1 MTIPSEISHHLFLD
15 ETLTESALRGSKLC
29 CAAMIILRHMAEL
42 EGIGLTKA
50 GAFNRKFVAWA
61 VDQFDWPRYTA
72 GELYVVNKVL
82 NEDDVPP
89 LFYLHEL
96 LRAGRLIRHTK
107 GKAVLTKTGKSLLG
121 DHGRL
126 QVALFETFFS
136 RFDFAAYERWPIEM
150 PEADTFHFLGV
161 IRNRLADWVSYPE
174 FAGWCLPI
182 YALTARRGTPEEDAM
197 FYLATRLV
205 QPLSWLGVLEEKEV
219 SRLSPIHTVQLRK
232 TKLFDKFLRFEI
244 RRNDAGT
251 AH

>member
-1 MTIPSEISHHLFLD
+1 MTIPSEISHYLFLD
-15 ETLTESALRGSKLC
+15 ETLSESELSGSRLC
-29 CAAMIILRHMAEL
+29 CAAMIILRHIAAN

-50 GAFNRKFVAWA
+50 GAFNRKFVVWA
-61 VDQFDWPRYTA
+61 VDQFDWPRYTS

-89 LFYLHEL
+89 LFCLHEL
-96 LRAGRLIRHTK
+96 LRVGRLIRYTK
-107 GKAVLTKTGKSLLG
+107 GKAVLTKAGKSLLG
-121 DHGRL
+121 DYGHL
-126 QVALFETFFS
+126 QVVLFESFFT
-136 RFDFAAYERWPIEM
+136 RFDFAAFERWPIEI

-182 YALTARRGTPEEDAM
+182 YALPARRGTPEEDAM

-205 QPLSWLGVLEEKEV
+205 QPLSWLGLLEEKEI

-232 TKLFDKFLRFEI
+232 TKLFDKFLRFEM
-244 RRNDAGT
+244 RRNDADT
-251 AH
+251 VH